1 MDADR
6 GIIRISVRNLVEFVM
21 RSGDIDN
28 RRTSAAEKDAMQAG
42 SRMHRKIQKRQGAD
56 YHAEVPMKHTVE
68 QEDYRILVE
77 GRADGVIEAVSGVTI
92 DEIKCVYLDIH
103 QLEEPLTLHLAQAL
117 CYAYMYCADHE
128 NINSITIQ
136 ITYCNLETEEIRR
149 LKQDK
154 TREELEE
161 WFQGLIHEYVK
172 WAKYLYHHTLRRNE
186 SLRELQFPYEYRT
199 EGACRVCVSGTGP
212 QAQSVY
218 SGADR
223 NRKDPFRGLPILKIH
238 GQWDRREAVLPDG
251 KNHYPKCGGK
261 LFCAA
266 SGAGHVVYHRD
277 CHSERKTLPHGK
289 DRM

>member
-1 MDADR
+1 MELTGR
-6 GIIRISVRNLVEFVM
+6 QIRISVRNLVEFVL

-28 RRTSAAEKDAMQAG
+28 RRTAGAQREAMLAG
-42 SRMHRKIQKRQGAD
+42 GRMHRKIQRRMGSGYQ
-56 YHAEVPMKHTVE
+56 AEVSLRHSVE
-68 QEDYRILVE
+68 EDGFQIVVE
-77 GRADGVIEAVSGVTI
+77 GRADGIIRDGKDVTI

-186 SLRELQFPYEYRT
+186 SLRELQFPYE
-199 EGACRVCVSGTGP
+199 
-212 QAQSVY
+212 
-218 SGADR
+218 
-223 NRKDPFRGLPILKIH
+223 
-238 GQWDRREAVLPDG
+238 
-251 KNHYPKCGGK
+251 
-261 LFCAA
+261 
-266 SGAGHVVYHRD
+266 
-277 CHSERKTLPHGK
+277 
-289 DRM
+289 

>member
-154 TREELEE
+154 D
-161 WFQGLIHEYVK
+161 K
-172 WAKYLYHHTLRRNE
+172 RRTGN
-186 SLRELQFPYEYRT
+186 L
-199 EGACRVCVSGTGP
+199 VSG
-212 QAQSVY
+212 S
-218 SGADR
+218 
-223 NRKDPFRGLPILKIH
+223 DP
-238 GQWDRREAVLPDG
+238 
-251 KNHYPKCGGK
+251 
-261 LFCAA
+261 
-266 SGAGHVVYHRD
+266 
-277 CHSERKTLPHGK
+277 
-289 DRM
+289 